1 MADDFHGAPF
11 DDADLQ
17 ELIAGSIVTAADVAG
32 EEERGT
38 LVGQWIPFTLAD
50 AYKNVEP
57 TKFLIDGMLPIPS
70 LSIVYGG
77 PGSLKSMVL
86 ADMALCVAA
95 GKTWLDPLPNDAHN
109 IPGVTF
115 ITHQAPAMWIDFD
128 NGPRRTSE
136 RVGALGRGHN
146 LPPDTPFRYLSL
158 PTPWLDASDYGQVI
172 EMAKWAKYHKSKLI
186 IIDNLSL
193 ISGDTDEN
201 SGQMSQVLSR
211 LRWLSEEA
219 ESAVIIIHHQRK
231 SNGAAAAA
239 GVPKS
244 ESLRG
249 HSSINAMLDMA
260 LLVERN
266 GREDAVLITPTKVR
280 DYQDFESFG
289 ALWTFE
295 HVPGT
300 KQLASG
306 RFWSKPVANTEEAVN
321 IAIKVHIKN
330 ELRGKGW
337 MTAKDVRNLV
347 RDRMAAKPGGKAP
360 GINKINGLMR
370 EMAEDGVLIKRG
382 ETSNLEYS
390 LL

>member
-1 MADDFHGAPF
+1 MAEPSDILTQIRSQIDAFYQNGATPPG
-11 DDADLQ
+11 DDAQ
-17 ELIAGSIVTAADVAG
+17 SDVG
-32 EEERGT
+32 E
-38 LVGQWIPFTLAD
+38 LVGQWIPSTLAD
-50 AYKNVEP
+50 AYKSVEP
-57 TKFLIDGMLPIPS
+57 TKFIIDGMLPIPS

-86 ADMALCVAA
+86 TDMALCVASGLA
-95 GKTWLDPLPNDAHN
+95 WLDPLPNDELN

-115 ITHQAPAMWIDFD
+115 TTHQVPVMWIDFD

-136 RVGALGRGHN
+136 RIGALGRGHN
-146 LPPDTPFRYLSL
+146 LPADTPFQYLSL
-158 PTPWLDASDYGQVI
+158 PSPWLDASDRTQVI
-172 EMAKWAKYHKSKLI
+172 EMAKWANFHKSKLI

-201 SGQMSQVLSR
+201 SGQMSQVLSK
-211 LRWLSEEA
+211 LRWLSEETQ
-219 ESAVIIIHHQRK
+219 SAVIIIHHQRK

-239 GVPKS
+239 GVRKG
-244 ESLRG
+244 ETLRG
-249 HSSINAMLDMA
+249 HSSIEAMLDMA

-295 HVPGT
+295 HVPNT
-300 KQLASG
+300 KQLQCG
-306 RFWSKPVANTEEAVN
+306 RFWSKPIANGEEAVN
-321 IAIKVHIKN
+321 IAIRAHIKN
-330 ELRGKGW
+330 EMRGKGW
-337 MTAKDVRNLV
+337 MPAKVIRDLV

-360 GINKINGLMR
+360 GINKVNGLMR
-370 EMAEDGVLIKRG
+370 EMSEDGMLIKRG
-382 ETSNLEYS
+382 DTRDLEYS

>member
-1 MADDFHGAPF
+1 MTDFSDAPAF

-17 ELIAGSIVTAADVAG
+17 QLIDGSVITAEDVAR
-32 EEERGT
+32 EDERGP
-38 LVGQWIPFTLAD
+38 LVEQWKPFSLAD

-57 TKFLIDGMLPIPS
+57 TQFLIDGVLPIPS

-86 ADMALCVAA
+86 TDMALCVSA

-115 ITHQAPAMWIDFD
+115 TTHQAPAMWIDFD

-136 RVGALGRGHN
+136 RVGALGRGHD
-146 LPPDTPFRYLSL
+146 LPPDTPFQYLSL
-158 PTPWLDASDYGQVI
+158 PNPWLDASDPTQVR

-201 SGQMSQVLSR
+201 SGQMSQVLSK
-211 LRWLSEEA
+211 LRWLSEETV
-219 ESAVIIIHHQRK
+219 SAVIVIHHQRK

-266 GREDAVLITPTKVR
+266 GREDAVLVTPTKVR

-321 IAIKVHIKN
+321 IAIRAHIKN

-337 MTAKDVRNLV
+337 MAAKDIRDLV

-370 EMAEDGVLIKRG
+370 EMAEDGTLRKQGGTRD
-382 ETSNLEYS
+382 LEYA

>member
-1 MADDFHGAPF
+1 MTDYAGGAPF
-11 DDADLQ
+11 DDADLEQ
-17 ELIAGSIVTAADVAG
+17 LINENVITAEKAAADAAAG
-32 EEERGT
+32 K
-38 LVGQWIPFTLAD
+38 LVEQWTTSTLAD
-50 AYKNVEP
+50 AYQKVEP
-57 TKFLIDGMLPIPS
+57 TKFLIEGVLPLPS

-95 GKTWLDPLPNDAHN
+95 GVPWLDPLPNDIHN
-109 IPGVTF
+109 IPGITF
-115 ITHQAPAMWIDFD
+115 KTNQVPVMWMDFD

-136 RVGALGRGHN
+136 RFGAIGRGHE

-158 PTPWLDASDYGQVI
+158 PTPWLDASDISQVI
-172 EMAKWAKYHKSKLI
+172 QMEKWVRHHKSQLI

-193 ISGDTDEN
+193 ISGNTDEN

-211 LRWLSEEA
+211 LRWLSEVSQ
-219 ESAVIIIHHQRK
+219 SAVVIIHHQRK
-231 SNGAAAAA
+231 SNGSAAAA
-239 GVPKS
+239 GAPKS
-244 ESLRG
+244 ETLRG

-300 KQLASG
+300 KQLAIG
-306 RFWSKPVANTEEAVN
+306 RFWSKPVATGEEGLN
-321 IAIKVHIKN
+321 IAIRAHIKN
-330 ELRGKGW
+330 EMRGKGW
-337 MTAKDVRNLV
+337 MDPKDIRNLV

-370 EMAEDGVLIKRG
+370 EMAEDGQILRRG
-382 ETSNLEYS
+382 ETSSLEYS

>member
-1 MADDFHGAPF
+1 MSDFSGAATF
-11 DDADLQ
+11 DDDDLRQ
-17 ELIAGSIVTAADVAG
+17 LIDGNVVTAEDVAAQEEAG
-32 EEERGT
+32 E
-38 LVGQWIPFTLAD
+38 LVGQWVPLTLAD

-57 TKFLIDGMLPIPS
+57 TQFLIDGVLPIPS
-70 LSIVYGG
+70 LSIIYGG

-86 ADMALCVAA
+86 TDMALCVAA
-95 GKTWLDPLPNDAHN
+95 GKTWLDPLPGDANN

-115 ITHQAPAMWIDFD
+115 TTHQAPAMWIDFD

-146 LPPDTPFRYLSL
+146 LPPDTPFQYLSL
-158 PTPWLDASDYGQVI
+158 PSPWLDASDPTQVR
-172 EMAKWAKYHKSKLI
+172 EVAKWAKHHKSKLI

-201 SGQMSQVLSR
+201 SGQMSQVLSK
-211 LRWLSEEA
+211 LRWLSEETQ
-219 ESAVIIIHHQRK
+219 SAVIIIHHQRK
-231 SNGAAAAA
+231 SSGTMANSA
-239 GVPKS
+239 PKS
-244 ESLRG
+244 ETLRG

-306 RFWSKPVANTEEAVN
+306 RFWSKPVANTEEAIN
-321 IAIKVHIKN
+321 IAIRAHIKN

-337 MTAKDVRNLV
+337 MAAKVIRDLV

-360 GINKINGLMR
+360 GVNKVNGLMR
-370 EMAEDGVLIKRG
+370 EMAEDGTIRRQG
-382 ETSNLEYS
+382 GTRDLEYA